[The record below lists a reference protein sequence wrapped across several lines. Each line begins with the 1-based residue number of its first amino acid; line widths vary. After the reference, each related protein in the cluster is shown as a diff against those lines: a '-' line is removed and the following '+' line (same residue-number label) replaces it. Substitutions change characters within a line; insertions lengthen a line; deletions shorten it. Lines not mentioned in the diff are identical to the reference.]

1 MSDNKTNI
9 KALLEYLGYDFTD
22 RVPSAYAFALAL
34 EKSGFSELRI
44 VQLVSLNF
52 PIKIN
57 F

>member
-9 KALLEYLGYDFTD
+9 KALLEYLGYDFTTNT
-22 RVPSAYAFALAL
+22 PPAYAFALAL
-34 EKSGFSELRI
+34 EKSGFSKLRI

-52 PIKIN
+52 PIKVN